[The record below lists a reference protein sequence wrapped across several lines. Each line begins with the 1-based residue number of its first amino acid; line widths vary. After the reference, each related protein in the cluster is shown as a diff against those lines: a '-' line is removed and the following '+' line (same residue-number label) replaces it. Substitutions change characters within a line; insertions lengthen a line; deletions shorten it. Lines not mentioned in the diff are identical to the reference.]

1 MLKLSQFELAVEK
14 IAIDLSL
21 LVRTRLSIV
30 ILVRKEHRS
39 DQLGIIPATQPHS
52 A

>member
-30 ILVRKEHRS
+30 ILVRKEYCS